1 MTQRGGD
8 VLSLTVRRMTHYSF
22 LKIATVVAFITVLF
36 QLSLS
41 APGASAATGVINNNG
56 VDVSDSWVRPG
67 SPASPGEAG
76 SGGSAS
82 GGTSWLG
89 PYRPSIPWSMRL
101 VYCVALVVT
110 PSWCGTTEAPVDPT
124 PPERAIPTLTFDDLS
139 HVEPQSPSMS
149 TQPTGWSVVNLPTN
163 FIATI
168 AEHVVTTEVLG
179 RDVDVRFTPIR
190 YDWSFGDGETNA
202 TSSAG
207 ATWEQLGVAEF
218 STTPTS
224 HRYRTVQSVAP
235 VVSVTYSV
243 AYQWFGQD
251 WISVDGTLSRDA
263 SAPIVFVQN
272 ADTVLVTSPCRT
284 GRIAPGCGAN

>member
-1 MTQRGGD
+1 MTQRGGN
-8 VLSLTVRRMTHYSF
+8 VRSLTVWCMTYSLF
-22 LKIATVVAFITVLF
+22 LRIATLAAFIAALS

-41 APGASAATGVINNNG
+41 VQAASAATGVINNNG

-67 SPASPGEAG
+67 SPGSPGEAG
-76 SGGSAS
+76 SGGSGS

-110 PSWCGTTEAPVDPT
+110 PSWCGTSEAPVDPT
-124 PPERAIPTLTFDDLS
+124 PSEPEIPTLTFDDLS

-163 FIATI
+163 FIANI

-179 RDVDVRFTPIR
+179 RNVDVRFTPIR
-190 YDWSFGDGETNA
+190 YDWSFGDGETNV
-202 TSSAG
+202 TSSPG

-224 HRYRTVQSVAP
+224 HRYRTVQSAVP

-272 ADTVLVTSPCRT
+272 ADTVLVTSPCRAS
-284 GRIAPGCGAN
+284 RIAPGCGAN